1 MNDHP
6 RKDEERCP
14 YLSSIDRSV
23 LDFDYEKICSVTL
36 REEHIYCCLICGM
49 NYQGKGKDSV
59 AYKHSLEVGHHI
71 FINLTSSS
79 IICLPNDYEIFEH
92 SLEDIKGYLHPIFSS
107 SYISTSLY
115 NVSRTFDGIEFYPG
129 FIGLSNFGGN
139 DSLNSIILIIS
150 QITQFRDMCLSYK
163 LYGREAEN
171 IIPDPLLF
179 SIIESIKKIYN
190 PNNLKGKFSPYNLV
204 KIVEKKSNGKFLF
217 SKASRKPVPSNTFV
231 QSSVYAQSST
241 TIDPMALFSWIIF
254 NLKKKIDK
262 YFKKFQVNFIPDT
275 EKNCAKPNMNIISA
289 CIQGELCIKSKALSS
304 SSANFLAMSLSKPNP
319 DKPKR
324 LKHDSE
330 PKSTEN
336 ICFNCLSLTLPSIIE
351 TTMGTSNNNKNN
363 DSSNSNNNNVPQVPI
378 YQLLDSKFFSASNS
392 QLISKLP
399 CYLFINFSRFSKT
412 NLNIE
417 KNKTLVSFPL
427 IDFDLSR
434 YIHPDFIS
442 LNPHTKY
449 NLIASIS
456 HKGSIHNGKFL
467 TQLFHPTR
475 NEWIEIEDINVKTVL
490 PQAILLNETYIL
502 VYKRSDML

>member
-1 MNDHP
+1 MNCHP

-59 AYKHSLEVGHHI
+59 AYKHSLEMGHHI
-71 FINLTSSS
+71 FINLTTSS

-92 SLEDIKGYLHPIFSS
+92 SLEDIKGYLHPKFNSS
-107 SYISTSLY
+107 SISTSLY
-115 NVSRTFDGIEFYPG
+115 NVSRTFDGIEFFPG

-139 DSLNSIILIIS
+139 DSLNSIILILS
-150 QITQFRDMCLSYK
+150 HITQFRDMCLSYK

-171 IIPDPLLF
+171 IIPDPLLY
-179 SIIESIKKIYN
+179 SIIESIQKIYN

-204 KIVEKKSNGKFLF
+204 KIVEKKSNGRFLF
-217 SKASRKPVPSNTFV
+217 SKASHKPAVPSNSFV
-231 QSSVYAQSST
+231 QSNVYAQSSAL
-241 TIDPMALFSWIIF
+241 IDPMALFSWITF

-262 YFKKFQVNFIPDT
+262 YLRVFQVKFIPGT
-275 EKNCAKPNMNIISA
+275 EKSRLKTNMNIINA
-289 CIQGELCIKSKALSS
+289 CIQGELCIKPKTSS
-304 SSANFLAMSLSKPNP
+304 SSNTNSLAVSLSKPNP
-319 DKPKR
+319 DKLKR
-324 LKHDSE
+324 SKNDSE

-351 TTMGTSNNNKNN
+351 TTMGTSN
-363 DSSNSNNNNVPQVPI
+363 SNQNSDQNNNNNVPQVPI

-412 NLNIE
+412 NINIE

-434 YIHPDFIS
+434 YIHPDYTP
-442 LNPHTKY
+442 LNPCTKY

-456 HKGSIHNGKFL
+456 HKGSIHNGKFI
-467 TQLFHPTR
+467 TQLSHPTR
-475 NEWIEIEDINVKTVL
+475 NEWIEIEDIHVKTVF

-502 VYKRSDML
+502 VYKRSDMF